1 MLARFSLLF
10 PLWLVLAVAVSLY
23 HPPAFTWFSG
33 EMITIGLGGIML
45 FMGLSLHVEDFRRV
59 FQMPVPVL
67 VGILLQYTVM
77 PFSGWAIAKL
87 LGLPDSLAAGLV
99 LVSACPGGTASNVI
113 AYLAKADVALSVTM
127 TAISTLLAVFLTPFL
142 TSVLLEDVV
151 AVDARGLLQSTMQ
164 VVILPVVLGL
174 LFGRWFPGL
183 ARRLEPIGPPV
194 AVILIVLIVASIVGQ
209 GREELLVSGP
219 IVIFSAVL
227 LHASGFGFG
236 YLLSR
241 LILLFYRSAPG
252 IAVTRSRTIS
262 IEVGMQ
268 NSGLGVVLARK
279 HFADPAV
286 ALPPAV
292 SSVVHSLIGS
302 LLAAVWLMIDRRSV
316 LTDIK
321 EGNTRSS

>member
-10 PLWLVLAVAVSLY
+10 PLWLILAVAVSLY
-23 HPPAFTWFSG
+23 HPPSFTWFRG

-45 FMGLSLHVEDFRRV
+45 FMGLSLRVEDFRRV

-77 PFSGWAIAKL
+77 PFSGWAITKL

-127 TAISTLLAVFLTPFL
+127 TAISTLLAVFLTPLL

-151 AVDARGLLQSTMQ
+151 AVDAAGLLMSTLQ
-164 VVILPVVLGL
+164 VVILPVLAGL
-174 LFGRWFPGL
+174 LLGRRLPQL
-183 ARRLEPIGPPV
+183 SARLEPFGPPV

-209 GREELLVSGP
+209 GRAELLVSGP
-219 IVIFSAVL
+219 IVILSAVL
-227 LHASGFGFG
+227 LHVSGFGFG

-241 LILLFYRSAPG
+241 LVLLFYREPLETAE
-252 IAVTRSRTIS
+252 TRSRTIS

-268 NSGLGVVLARK
+268 NSGLGVVLARN

-302 LLAAVWLMIDRRSV
+302 LLAAIWLTIDRRR
-316 LTDIK
+316 K
-321 EGNTRSS
+321 ERRG

>member
-10 PLWLVLAVAVSLY
+10 PLWLILAVAVSLY
-23 HPPAFTWFSG
+23 HPPSFTWFRG

-45 FMGLSLHVEDFRRV
+45 FMGLSLRVEDFRRV

-127 TAISTLLAVFLTPFL
+127 TAISTLLAVFLTPLL

-151 AVDARGLLQSTMQ
+151 AVDAAGLLMSTLQ
-164 VVILPVVLGL
+164 VVILPVLAGL
-174 LFGRWFPGL
+174 LLGRRLPKL
-183 ARRLEPIGPPV
+183 SARLEPFGPPV

-209 GREELLVSGP
+209 GRAELLVSGP
-219 IVIFSAVL
+219 IVILSAIL
-227 LHASGFGFG
+227 LHVSGFGFG

-241 LILLFYRSAPG
+241 LVLLLYREQRE
-252 IAVTRSRTIS
+252 IAETRSRTIS

-268 NSGLGVVLARK
+268 NSGLGVVLARN

-302 LLAAVWLMIDRRSV
+302 LLAAIWLTIDRRR
-316 LTDIK
+316 K
-321 EGNTRSS
+321 ERRS

>member
-10 PLWLVLAVAVSLY
+10 PVWLILAVAVSLY
-23 HPPAFTWFSG
+23 HPPAFTWFRG

-45 FMGLSLHVEDFRRV
+45 FMGLSLRVEDFRRV

-77 PFSGWAIAKL
+77 PFSGWAIARL

-127 TAISTLLAVFLTPFL
+127 TAISTLLAVFLTPLL

-151 AVDARGLLQSTMQ
+151 AVDAAGLLLSTLQ
-164 VVILPVVLGL
+164 VVIFPVLAGL
-174 LFGRWFPGL
+174 LLGRWLPNL
-183 ARRLEPIGPPV
+183 STRLEPFGPPV

-209 GREELLVSGP
+209 GRAELLVSGP
-219 IVIFSAVL
+219 IVILSAAL
-227 LHASGFGFG
+227 LHVSGFGFG

-241 LILLFYRSAPG
+241 LVLLFYKEQPEL
-252 IAVTRSRTIS
+252 VETRSRTIS

-268 NSGLGVVLARK
+268 NSGLGVVLARS
-279 HFADPAV
+279 HFVDPAV

-302 LLAAVWLMIDRRSV
+302 LLAAIWLTIDRRR
-316 LTDIK
+316 K
-321 EGNTRSS
+321 ERRS

>member
-10 PLWLVLAVAVSLY
+10 PLWLILAVAVSLY
-23 HPPAFTWFSG
+23 HPPSFTWFRG

-45 FMGLSLHVEDFRRV
+45 FMGLSLRVEDFRRV

-127 TAISTLLAVFLTPFL
+127 TAISTLLAVFLTPLL

-151 AVDARGLLQSTMQ
+151 AVDAAGLLMSTLQ
-164 VVILPVVLGL
+164 VVILPVLAGL
-174 LFGRWFPGL
+174 LLGRRFPKL
-183 ARRLEPIGPPV
+183 SARLEPFGPPV

-209 GREELLVSGP
+209 GRAELLVSGP
-219 IVIFSAVL
+219 IVILSAIL
-227 LHASGFGFG
+227 LHVSGFGFG

-241 LILLFYRSAPG
+241 LVLLLYREQRE
-252 IAVTRSRTIS
+252 IAETRSRTIS

-268 NSGLGVVLARK
+268 NSGLGVVLARN

-302 LLAAVWLMIDRRSV
+302 LLAAIWLTIDRRR
-316 LTDIK
+316 K
-321 EGNTRSS
+321 ERRS